1 MIRSYV
7 GRKFVD
13 DLAGTGVEL
22 LQLFGCAQRLNH
34 GDVHKITRL
43 FIDGKY
49 RQRLYV
55 TKANVRVSSQCLT
68 LSMTAVSTG

>member
-1 MIRSYV
+1 M
-7 GRKFVD
+7 VD
-13 DLAGTGVEL
+13 DVAGTGVEL
-22 LQLFGCAQRLNH
+22 LQQFGCGQRSNH
-34 GDVHKITRL
+34 RDVHQIARL

-68 LSMTAVSTG
+68 LSMTTVSTG